1 MKQQAR
7 RDMALLAGISAAGM
21 LCIVVGSCFLIA
33 PVWQPGGR
41 GTSPQTALP
50 TMRPLINPNTADAE
64 LLMQLPGIGEE
75 KAQAIIEYR
84 LANGPFLS
92 KEELADIPGISRQMV
107 DDWSDCMT
115 LDPEF

>member
-21 LCIVVGSCFLIA
+21 LCIVVGGCFLIA

-41 GTSPQTALP
+41 STTACTAVP
-50 TMRPLINPNTADAE
+50 TMEPRINPNTADAE

-75 KAQAIIEYR
+75 KAQDIIEYR
-84 LANGPFLS
+84 TANGPFLS
-92 KEELADIPGISRQMV
+92 MEELADIPGISQQMV

-115 LDPEF
+115 LNPEF